1 MSPHVAVL
9 KITVDKGTTCF
20 VWVHLSFVLCYN
32 FSVINTNSPVES
44 GVVVSPLLFC

>member
-1 MSPHVAVL
+1 MSPRVAVL

-20 VWVHLSFVLCYN
+20 VWVHLSTVLCHN
-32 FSVINTNSPVES
+32 CSIINTIFPVES

>member
-1 MSPHVAVL
+1 MSSRVAVL

-20 VWVHLSFVLCYN
+20 VWVHLSFVLCYD
-32 FSVINTNSPVES
+32 FSIINTIFPVKT